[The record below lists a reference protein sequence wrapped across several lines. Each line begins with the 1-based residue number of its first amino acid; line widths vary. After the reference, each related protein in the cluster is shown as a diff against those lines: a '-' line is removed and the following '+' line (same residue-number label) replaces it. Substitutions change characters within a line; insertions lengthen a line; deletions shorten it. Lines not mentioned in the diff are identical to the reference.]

1 MNSSGYVRTSAI
13 SAAVAV
19 VTLGGSTFAA
29 ADQTPAW
36 TLSVSPSTGLAAEQT
51 VTVNARGVAANQ
63 QILLLECPTED
74 GSCYVLGYP
83 TADANGAIST
93 TVTVYRQM
101 SFDDRAYDC
110 KTLSGGC
117 SVVGSDFSTGSEL
130 VKAPLSFL

>member
-1 MNSSGYVRTSAI
+1 MNLSGYMRTSAI
-13 SAAVAV
+13 SAAIAV
-19 VTLGGSTFAA
+19 VTLGGSTIAA
-29 ADQTPAW
+29 AAQPPAW

-51 VTVNARGVAANQ
+51 VTVNAWGLAANQ

-117 SVVGSDFSTGSEL
+117 SVLGSDFSTNSDL
-130 VKAPLSFL
+130 VKVPLSFQ